1 MSQKGFSKCLSILM
15 GLLMGLVAL
24 FFIIASLFPD
34 LNLPNFKDLL
44 RTENSKQIDSGIKN
58 QPIEELKQSKQISL
72 TALENDTSAWDLL
85 VANHEVLYQ
94 EYDFG
99 VFVEAIDDLKGNQ
112 DNFWAIY
119 VNGESALEGVQ
130 DIVLNEG
137 DIIEF
142 KYEAIK
148 K

>member
-1 MSQKGFSKCLSILM
+1 
-15 GLLMGLVAL
+15 MGLVAL

>member
-1 MSQKGFSKCLSILM
+1 M

>member
-1 MSQKGFSKCLSILM
+1 
-15 GLLMGLVAL
+15 MGLVAL

-148 K
+148 Q